1 MNTANLSPC
10 RWTKNPLLVY
20 WMADISFGLKR
31 SWCSYPPIEIRT
43 LENLL
48 GECPVYIGYVEVDG
62 NHGRFLFEGTNV
74 LTWDVVYVHRIVEEG
89 TCNTFAVLVHVS
101 FVGDKNGK
109 KVGGKDKDGQENTPK
124 LPHNNRLQR

>member
-1 MNTANLSPC
+1 MPMDEKPTVG
-10 RWTKNPLLVY
+10 LLDGRHFF
-20 WMADISFGLKR
+20 WLER
-31 SWCSYPPIEIRT
+31 SWCSYLPIEIRT

-48 GECPVYIGYVEVDG
+48 GECPVYVGYVKVDG

-74 LTWDVVYVHRIVEEG
+74 LTWDVVYVHRIVKEG
-89 TCNTFAVLVHVS
+89 MCDTFVVLVHVS

-124 LPHNNRLQR
+124 LPHDNRLQR